1 MVKKILK
8 RRKPP
13 DIKTFLDAQMY
24 AEQLGADVM
33 EMITKEMT
41 EDELVEALFP
51 ALKSAGKRVI
61 DAAAIVQRLIDAEAG
76 VGLAPLEPEF
86 NPRVRTASLVS
97 DILEAPLTAPKLVEK
112 ELVGLVDDTVR
123 INAEAR
129 EELGLV
135 THITR
140 TYSDVG
146 LRNGTKYSEDC
157 EWCKSRC
164 GSWDN
169 YRDAYEAGAFERHP
183 GCLCEID
190 YHVKNTHTRSRGSYK
205 WVNV

>member
-33 EMITKEMT
+33 EMITEEMA

-51 ALKSAGKRVI
+51 ALQSAGKRVI

-169 YRDAYEAGAFERHP
+169 YRDAYDAGVFERHP
-183 GCLCEID
+183 GCMCEID
-190 YHVKNTHTRSRGSYK
+190 YHVENTHTRSRGSYK
-205 WVNV
+205 WTNV

>member
-1 MVKKILK
+1 MAKKILK
-8 RRKPP
+8 SRKPP

-24 AEQLGADVM
+24 AEQLGEDIM
-33 EMITKEMT
+33 ETITEEMT
-41 EDELVEALFP
+41 EDELIAALFP
-51 ALKSAGKRVI
+51 ALKVAGKRVI
-61 DAAAIVQRLIDAEAG
+61 DAAAIVQRLIDAAAG

-86 NPRVRTASLVS
+86 NARRRTANLVS
-97 DILEAPLTAPKLVEK
+97 DIIEAPLTAPKLVEK

-129 EELGLV
+129 EELGLT

-140 TYSDVG
+140 TYSGVG
-146 LRNGTKYSEDC
+146 LRSGTKYSEDC

-190 YHVKNTHTRSRGSYK
+190 YHVENTHARSRGSYK

>member
-1 MVKKILK
+1 MAKKILK
-8 RRKPP
+8 SRKPP

-24 AEQLGADVM
+24 AEQLGEDIM
-33 EMITKEMT
+33 ETITEEMT
-41 EDELVEALFP
+41 ED
-51 ALKSAGKRVI
+51 
-61 DAAAIVQRLIDAEAG
+61 
-76 VGLAPLEPEF
+76 PLEPEF
-86 NPRVRTASLVS
+86 NARRRTANLVS
-97 DILEAPLTAPKLVEK
+97 DIIEAPLTAPKLVEK

-129 EELGLV
+129 EELGLT

-146 LRNGTKYSEDC
+146 LRSGTKYSEDC

>member
-33 EMITKEMT
+33 EMITEEMA

-169 YRDAYEAGAFERHP
+169 YRDAYDAGVFERHP
-183 GCLCEID
+183 GCMCEID
-190 YHVKNTHTRSRGSYK
+190 YHVENTHTRSRGSYK
-205 WVNV
+205 WTNV